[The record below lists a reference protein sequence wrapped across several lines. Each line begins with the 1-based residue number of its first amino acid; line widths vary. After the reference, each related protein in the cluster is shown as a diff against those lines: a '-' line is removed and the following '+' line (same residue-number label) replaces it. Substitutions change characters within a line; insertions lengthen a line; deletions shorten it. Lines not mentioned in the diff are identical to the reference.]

1 MINNLLNTL
10 AKADKTSVDALRRAV
25 QDGTVPAYIGVPMI
39 AEKVKRAKEA
49 QAGGNKTKK
58 PPVAQQVMQEADQL
72 EAGAQ
77 PQIPPEMLAQMQGQQ
92 PQQAP
97 QGIDMAQS
105 NLPPQGM
112 AGGGIVAF
120 ANRGLVDGE
129 EDDSDDPEEEE
140 YNDQIRQQAH
150 KAMMIEEQA
159 GLEAMISDMADNPE
173 QYGQG
178 IRAGKAGREGYGINP
193 ETKGGMGLLD
203 KVMHLE
209 SRGRD
214 FDKEGRI
221 LTSPKGAKGKMQTM
235 DATVR
240 DPGFGVMPAR
250 DNSLEERNRV
260 GRDYIYALK
269 DYYKGNEK
277 LAAIAYNM
285 GPGATDKWLASG
297 ADINKL
303 PGETRKYQSHFATGG
318 EVKHYDGREE
328 SLVEDRPEFGTE
340 AYNKKYGAPGS
351 LKRVVRG
358 IGEYY
363 QSPSSMEGVKRNVE
377 NTLNAV
383 GPLGAM
389 EKIAAKPVLGVIPMS
404 NLDKSLGVGRMALR
418 GNALDTAYRAS
429 NMGDVPEAISNWY
442 SGTGP
447 KAASAAQTTAPQGTG
462 PLGLT
467 QGESVV
473 SAPAPQAKPS
483 ADKNIIPTQDQ
494 TTSQKST
501 EDSFFDKML
510 KAQEMREAGLK
521 SEKTFD
527 NYMALL
533 QAGLGMMAGTS
544 PYTAANIG
552 QGGSA
557 GIAYLANARK
567 AQGQNERAAARNMM
581 DLYSAQEL
589 AKNRQFGN
597 QLAKE
602 RLGVSQQEANTR
614 EGMLANT
621 IANQQR
627 DDYQAAKNALTK
639 EFGFNMMT
647 YNALKQKAGS
657 GEKLS
662 DKERASYESL
672 DKAYKDI
679 DARARQQVYGGRA
692 ANSGVIRLD

>member
-10 AKADKTSVDALRRAV
+10 AKADKTSVDALRKAV
-25 QDGTVPAYIGVPMI
+25 QNGTVPAYIGVPMI
-39 AEKVKRAKEA
+39 AEKVKEAKKR
-49 QAGGNKTKK
+49 QAGGGGGKK
-58 PPVAQQVMQEADQL
+58 PPVAQQVMQEVDQL
-72 EAGAQ
+72 EAAAQQ

-140 YNDQIRQQAH
+140 YNDQIRQQANTA
-150 KAMMIEEQA
+150 KMIEEQA

-178 IRAGKAGREGYGINP
+178 IRAGKEGYGINP
-193 ETKGGMGLLD
+193 EAKGGSGLLD
-203 KVMHLE
+203 KILHLE

-214 FDKEGRI
+214 YDKEGNV

-277 LAAIAYNM
+277 YAAIAYNM
-285 GPGATDKWLASG
+285 GPGATDKWLMAG
-297 ADINKL
+297 ADVNKL
-303 PGETRKYQSHFATGG
+303 PAETRKYQSHFATGG
-318 EVKHYDGREE
+318 EVKHFVNTGLVTDDFGNLIEE
-328 SLVEDRPEFGTE
+328 T
-340 AYNKKYGAPGS
+340 NKKPLSKEASEYLRRQAAKNAGSAAAGAPS
-351 LKRVVRG
+351 AFSG
-358 IGEYY
+358 INKLIGRFLVPGAVYEGGKALGDASMKTMAGNPYFDEY
-363 QSPSSMEGVKRNVE
+363 SDPF
-377 NTLNAV
+377 
-383 GPLGAM
+383 
-389 EKIAAKPVLGVIPMS
+389 
-404 NLDKSLGVGRMALR
+404 
-418 GNALDTAYRAS
+418 
-429 NMGDVPEAISNWY
+429 MGDVAVGNQILKQNPGALYEARNSV
-442 SGTGP
+442 P
-447 KAASAAQTTAPQGTG
+447 ATAPQGTG

-483 ADKNIIPTQDQ
+483 ADKNIVPSQDQ
-494 TTSQKST
+494 TTLQKST
-501 EDSFFDKML
+501 EDDYFSKML

-544 PYTAANIG
+544 PWTGANIG

-567 AQGQNERAAARNMM
+567 AQGQNERALARNQM
-581 DLYSAQEL
+581 DLLAAQEL

-597 QLAKE
+597 KLAE
-602 RLGVSQQEANTR
+602 QRLGISAREADTR
-614 EGMLANT
+614 EGMLRNT
-621 IANQQR
+621 IENQLR
-627 DDYQAAKNALTK
+627 DDYQKAKDSLTK
-639 EFGFNMMT
+639 EFQFNLIK
-647 YNALKQKAGS
+647 YNTLKQKAMS
-657 GEKLS
+657 GELS
-662 DKERASYESL
+662 DKERVSYESL

-679 DARARQQVYGGRA
+679 DARARQQVYGGGGNNNYA
-692 ANSGVIRLD
+692 GYSAKPLGT